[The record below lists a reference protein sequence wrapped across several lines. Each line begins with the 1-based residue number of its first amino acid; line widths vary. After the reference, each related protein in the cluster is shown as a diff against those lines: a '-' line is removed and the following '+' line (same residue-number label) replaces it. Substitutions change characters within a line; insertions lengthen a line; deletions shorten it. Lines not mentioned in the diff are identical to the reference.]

1 MSALLLREI
10 EYGKERKIKVY
21 MDENENLRGIIGR
34 NIAGLRTGAKVT
46 QLELAE
52 MLNYSDKAISKWER
66 GESIPDLVVM
76 KRLADIFGVSVDYFL
91 KEKHDEGDYKREP
104 VPATLR
110 RNRTLVTL
118 LAVSLVFLIATFLFV
133 VINLA
138 VPDGSFP
145 TWLLYVYSVPVS
157 FLLLLIFN
165 SVWGKKKLNYP
176 IISVF
181 VWTLLASIYLS
192 VLTLISLDIWLVF
205 MLGIPAQIIIV
216 LWSGLNVRKRP
227 MPVVAR
233 TGEEKEETGK

>member
-1 MSALLLREI
+1 
-10 EYGKERKIKVY
+10 
-21 MDENENLRGIIGR
+21 MDDAENLREIIGR

-91 KEKHDEGDYKREP
+91 KEEHDAGDYKKEP
-104 VPATLR
+104 VPAVLR

-118 LAVSLVFLIATFLFV
+118 LAVSLVWLIATFLFV

-138 VPDGSFP
+138 APVSVFP

-165 SVWGKKKLNYP
+165 SVWGNPKRNYL
-176 IISVF
+176 IISAF
-181 VWTLLASIYLS
+181 AWTLLAAVYLS
-192 VLTLISLDIWLVF
+192 VLTLVSLDIWLVF

-216 LWSGLNVRKRP
+216 LWSGLTVRK
-227 MPVVAR
+227 
-233 TGEEKEETGK
+233 K